1 MFEELASIYLIPV
14 LRRFECSYVTDVI
27 FSMACVRLV
36 AWVCQS
42 FRKGRKLE
50 DRYQALVWSVLFLW
64 GWYRFF
70 DSDVYV
76 LYKLYSFNGHLPFCY
91 VDGIAVGCFAIL
103 FVTYFH
109 REKMVQ
115 YRIKGFLL
123 DKPIDYLE
131 DDVLNR
137 GENANDAVRKLL
149 GTNTEECAFT
159 FGIVGQWGD
168 GKTSFMN
175 MMKRSVENE
184 DDVIVMDYSPWLYN
198 EAGNITREFFKVLR
212 SQLSEY
218 GPAISSE
225 IAAYSD
231 ALAAIDTP
239 WSKYLN
245 TLVSLM
251 AKPQTAE
258 EQYTKLEGALKGIGK
273 KIVVFVDDIDRL
285 GAREMSEV
293 FRLVRN
299 TSNLPHMYF
308 VLAYDKEY
316 VVNTLQQEFGR
327 KSISFTDKIMQEEYP
342 LPKIQAGML
351 MRSLILTLQNFAS
364 AEEIKEMEEILN
376 SDSFFR
382 NEFFELANTLR
393 DIKRLGNRLGDH
405 YERMHDDVMM
415 RDYLLVSLMQ
425 QKFPKVYTFVSA
437 KRDEIFLNGCDN
449 KIYLYSKEEKKSEE
463 DKPEYIFS
471 KKRLVVPVDLLKYID
486 EDRSDNTLEIQEH
499 QRELLK
505 RLLEALWAKWRNV
518 SSKGVNNRLYCSR
531 YFYHNVLE
539 QEMTEQEFEDFWK
552 LEFDEMKERL
562 PSLIQN
568 KLVFLIRKLETIPPS
583 SRDELRK
590 LLRIMFFVNNA
601 SAEYSFGH
609 NTITTCIGYLRAFH
623 SGYRNYI
630 KSDKDFV
637 RDLLLENKD
646 CRGSV
651 EYLRD
656 LQYYNPNLED
666 FPMSVE
672 EMRKVKRKLFLSYA
686 PLHRNDF
693 KSLSYIFMNTA
704 RNEDKTKGQ
713 PITYDDKCL
722 EILKY
727 CAMDYFENFIP
738 MSLNFYQPNTDNMYT
753 FSIYPRLLWGSN
765 EKYIKYVEKRKET
778 SDAMMEYKRFCRQ
791 MRGKKKDDYI
801 KFSFKALKVNNLYK

>member
-1 MFEELASIYLIPV
+1 M
-14 LRRFECSYVTDVI
+14 
-27 FSMACVRLV
+27 
-36 AWVCQS
+36 
-42 FRKGRKLE
+42 
-50 DRYQALVWSVLFLW
+50 
-64 GWYRFF
+64 
-70 DSDVYV
+70 
-76 LYKLYSFNGHLPFCY
+76 
-91 VDGIAVGCFAIL
+91 
-103 FVTYFH
+103 
-109 REKMVQ
+109 
-115 YRIKGFLL
+115 
-123 DKPIDYLE
+123 
-131 DDVLNR
+131 
-137 GENANDAVRKLL
+137 
-149 GTNTEECAFT
+149 
-159 FGIVGQWGD
+159 
-168 GKTSFMN
+168 
-175 MMKRSVENE
+175 
-184 DDVIVMDYSPWLYN
+184 
-198 EAGNITREFFKVLR
+198 
-212 SQLSEY
+212 SEY

-231 ALAAIDTP
+231 ALAAIDIP

-245 TLVSLM
+245 TLVALM

-568 KLVFLIRKLETIPPS
+568 ILVFLIRKLETIPP
-583 SRDELRK
+583 K
-590 LLRIMFFVNNA
+590 
-601 SAEYSFGH
+601 
-609 NTITTCIGYLRAFH
+609 
-623 SGYRNYI
+623 
-630 KSDKDFV
+630 
-637 RDLLLENKD
+637 
-646 CRGSV
+646 
-651 EYLRD
+651 
-656 LQYYNPNLED
+656 
-666 FPMSVE
+666 
-672 EMRKVKRKLFLSYA
+672 
-686 PLHRNDF
+686 
-693 KSLSYIFMNTA
+693 
-704 RNEDKTKGQ
+704 
-713 PITYDDKCL
+713 
-722 EILKY
+722 
-727 CAMDYFENFIP
+727 
-738 MSLNFYQPNTDNMYT
+738 
-753 FSIYPRLLWGSN
+753 
-765 EKYIKYVEKRKET
+765 
-778 SDAMMEYKRFCRQ
+778 
-791 MRGKKKDDYI
+791 
-801 KFSFKALKVNNLYK
+801 